1 MVSAKTIPGPRG
13 DLFFGN
19 IKQFGENPLGYL
31 QSVVHEY
38 GDVAR
43 MRFGRK
49 NMYLTNQPEYIREI
63 LVEKADNFH
72 KGKAL
77 QLSRS
82 VLGDGLL
89 TSEGQLHLQ
98 HRRTMQP
105 AFRKDSVDEHAGTM
119 VRHTHRLIA
128 NWSNGE
134 TRMISSDMMG
144 LALGIISETMFGYER
159 VEDTEKIGK
168 SIEQLLEYITYRM
181 TSFVPAFI
189 PTRRK
194 KIFHEAKGVLDEIVY
209 RIIDTRRAQHGD
221 DRRGDLLSILMKANH
236 DTSGK
241 GVTDEQL
248 RNQVMNIFVSGQGT
262 TASTLGWTWY
272 LLATHPEVEAKF
284 HEELDRV
291 LQGRDPELS
300 DISSL
305 TYLRQI
311 IMESMRKF
319 PAAWTI
325 GYDAVNKVQIGK
337 WEFEPGDGFLMSQY
351 LMHRNPKYFDRVEEF
366 IPERWTEEFIQQLP
380 QFAYFPFGGGARSC
394 IGNHMGMMEVTL
406 VLATIGQ
413 HYRLEMLDNEPLIPM
428 PLITLRPKNGVQM
441 RVVSRA

>member
-1 MVSAKTIPGPRG
+1 MG
-13 DLFFGN
+13 
-19 IKQFGENPLGYL
+19 
-31 QSVVHEY
+31 
-38 GDVAR
+38 
-43 MRFGRK
+43 
-49 NMYLTNQPEYIREI
+49 
-63 LVEKADNFH
+63 
-72 KGKAL
+72 
-77 QLSRS
+77 
-82 VLGDGLL
+82 GDGFFC
-89 TSEGQLHLQ
+89 LHSTLFNS
-98 HRRTMQP
+98 H
-105 AFRKDSVDEHAGTM
+105 S
-119 VRHTHRLIA
+119 
-128 NWSNGE
+128 
-134 TRMISSDMMG
+134 
-144 LALGIISETMFGYER
+144 
-159 VEDTEKIGK
+159 
-168 SIEQLLEYITYRM
+168 
-181 TSFVPAFI
+181 
-189 PTRRK
+189 
-194 KIFHEAKGVLDEIVY
+194 
-209 RIIDTRRAQHGD
+209 RIIDARRAEGEEDQH
-221 DRRGDLLSILMKANH
+221 GDLLSILMKASQN
-236 DTSGK
+236 TTGK
-241 GVTDEQL
+241 RVTEEQL

-300 DISSL
+300 DMASL

-337 WEFEPGDGFLMSQY
+337 WEFDPGDGFFMSQY
-351 LMHRNPKYFDRVEEF
+351 LMHRNPKYFDLVEDF

-406 VLATIGQ
+406 VMATIGQ
-413 HYRLEMLDNEPLIPM
+413 RYRLEMLNKEPLIPM